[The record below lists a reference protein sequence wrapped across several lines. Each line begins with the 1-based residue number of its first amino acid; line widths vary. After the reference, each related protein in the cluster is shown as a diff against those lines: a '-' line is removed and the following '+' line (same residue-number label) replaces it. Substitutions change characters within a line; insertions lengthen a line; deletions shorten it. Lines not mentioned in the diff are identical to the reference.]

1 MRFFDAGKEIRK
13 ILLNDDTL
21 KGVIDNRIYPL
32 VADKGTKFPFIVYRR
47 ESTQAASNKDAV
59 LFDVDSTVS
68 IIIATD
74 NYSRGVEIAS
84 IVSDVLQI
92 ADNIELVGSEER
104 YSDDTFLQLLTY
116 TIKTKE

>member
-1 MRFFDAGKEIRK
+1 MKFYDAGKEIRK
-13 ILLNDDTL
+13 ILLSDDTL

-32 VADKGTKFPFIVYRR
+32 VADKGTKYPFIVYRR
-47 ESTQAASNKDAV
+47 ESSQAASNKDAV
-59 LFDVDSTVS
+59 LFDIDSTVS

-92 ADNIELVGSEER
+92 ADNIVLEGSEEK

-116 TIKTKE
+116 KIKTKE